1 MEKKVTKAVF
11 NYCYGGFSISEEAAE
26 ILSLKKGKKIDTHC
40 FEDMGRD
47 DSDLIALIEE
57 RGSEFVSGDC
67 ASLSIVEI
75 PEGLTFSWDEYDG
88 MESYQLHL
96 DVTPEELVAGLPQ
109 DMVDSVIKHRATI
122 RIKR

>member
-1 MEKKVTKAVF
+1 MKNSTKAVF

-26 ILSLKKGKKIDTHC
+26 ILSLKKGRTVDTHV
-40 FEDMGRD
+40 FDDMGRD
-47 DSDLIALIEE
+47 DVDLIALIEE

-75 PEGLTFSWDEYDG
+75 PEGLSFSWDEYDG
-88 MESYQLHL
+88 MESYSLHL

-109 DMVDSVIKHRATI
+109 EMVDSVVKHRATI

>member
-1 MEKKVTKAVF
+1 MTNGKKAVF

-26 ILSLKKGKKIDTHC
+26 LLSLKKGKTVSTHC

-67 ASLSIVEI
+67 ASLSIVKI
-75 PEGLTFSWDEYDG
+75 PEGLSFSWDEYDG
-88 MESYQLHL
+88 METYQLHL

-109 DMVDSVIKHRATI
+109 ELVDSVVKHRATI

>member
-1 MEKKVTKAVF
+1 MTKAVF
-11 NYCYGGFSISEEAAE
+11 NYCYGGFSISEEAAS
-26 ILSLKKGKKIDTHC
+26 ILSKKKGKKIDTHC

-47 DSDLIALIEE
+47 DKDLVALIEE

-88 MESYQLHL
+88 MESYSLHL
-96 DVTPEELVAGLPQ
+96 DVTPEELVAGLHK
-109 DMVDSVIKHRATI
+109 DMVDSVIKNRATI

>member
-1 MEKKVTKAVF
+1 MKNSTKAVF

-26 ILSLKKGKKIDTHC
+26 ILSLKKGRPVDTHV
-40 FEDMGRD
+40 FDDMGRD
-47 DSDLIALIEE
+47 DADLIALIEE

-88 MESYQLHL
+88 MESYSLHL

-109 DMVDSVIKHRATI
+109 NMVDSVVKHRATI